1 MKKTYTLLL
10 AVVLLMTACK
20 KEELS
25 NETQGTT
32 VDLRLNAPL
41 PQHPEN
47 VASFEQIN
55 AAALEQLQS
64 EGVVKWEKM
73 DDALVWSAL
82 LRSDS
87 LLSVGYQPIGHQDME
102 NNIHLID
109 VNSAKWKGVK
119 DALQA
124 HVLSEAQRLNPNMRL
139 EKEDLFAFGDKEL
152 PYFNVKVWN
161 FEILAQL
168 RRMDNVRYAEPM
180 GYGTQ
185 DEQRSDA
192 GCGSDG
198 PDWGIPS
205 SDYSVVAPNAKVS
218 WNYEYSN
225 IQNAWASSTGDN
237 ITIGLIDTGVNSG
250 QANLNGSF
258 ASGQST
264 GRFCDKLGFH
274 ESCWWWWCSNDG
286 VWDDCGHGTSM
297 AGTIA
302 GPRTSTGST
311 VGVAYNANLVSCRG
325 TDDVVINGSRE
336 KDGVTDSFYYLGNR
350 NDVKIISMSLGDVFW
365 SSQVADGVYYA
376 YNRGKLIFCAAGTS
390 LSWTSWWGVIFPA
403 NMSQTTAVTGIR
415 TGSPMQRCV
424 ECHSGSQV
432 DFVVVMQD
440 RNNTNRTAIT
450 LANSGNQ
457 ASYTG
462 GSSIATATTA
472 GIAALVWAENPS
484 MSRSQVMNH
493 MKAASSNYPSRD
505 GQFGWGIVDAAAAVA
520 NAN

>member
-1 MKKTYTLLL
+1 YTLLL

-25 NETQGTT
+25 QETQGTT
-32 VDLRLNAPL
+32 IDLRLNAPL

-47 VASFEQIN
+47 VASLEQIN

-87 LLSVGYQPIGHQDME
+87 LLSVGYQALGHQDIE

-124 HVLSEAQRLNPNMRL
+124 HILSEAQRLNPNMRL

-192 GCGSDG
+192 GCGSNG

-350 NDVKIISMSLGDVFW
+350 SDVKIISMSLGDVFW

-432 DFVVVMQD
+432 D
-440 RNNTNRTAIT
+440 
-450 LANSGNQ
+450 
-457 ASYTG
+457 
-462 GSSIATATTA
+462 
-472 GIAALVWAENPS
+472 
-484 MSRSQVMNH
+484 
-493 MKAASSNYPSRD
+493 
-505 GQFGWGIVDAAAAVA
+505 
-520 NAN
+520 

>member
-25 NETQGTT
+25 NETQGAS

-47 VASFEQIN
+47 VASLEQIN

-87 LLSVGYQPIGHQDME
+87 LLSVGYQALGHQGIE

-124 HVLSEAQRLNPNMRL
+124 HILSEAQRLNPNMRL

-192 GCGSDG
+192 GCGSNG
-198 PDWGIPS
+198 PDWGILS

-403 NMSQTTAVTGIR
+403 NMSQTTAVTGIL

-457 ASYTG
+457 PSYTG

>member
-1 MKKTYTLLL
+1 
-10 AVVLLMTACK
+10 
-20 KEELS
+20 
-25 NETQGTT
+25 
-32 VDLRLNAPL
+32 
-41 PQHPEN
+41 
-47 VASFEQIN
+47 
-55 AAALEQLQS
+55 
-64 EGVVKWEKM
+64 
-73 DDALVWSAL
+73 
-82 LRSDS
+82 
-87 LLSVGYQPIGHQDME
+87 
-102 NNIHLID
+102 
-109 VNSAKWKGVK
+109 
-119 DALQA
+119 
-124 HVLSEAQRLNPNMRL
+124 
-139 EKEDLFAFGDKEL
+139 
-152 PYFNVKVWN
+152 
-161 FEILAQL
+161 
-168 RRMDNVRYAEPM
+168 PM

-185 DEQRSDA
+185 DKQRSDA
-192 GCGSDG
+192 GCGSNG
-198 PDWGIPS
+198 PDWGIPT

-225 IQNAWASSTGDN
+225 IPNAWASSTGDN

-311 VGVAYNANLVSCRG
+311 VGVAYNANLVSSRG

-457 ASYTG
+457 PSYTG

>member
-10 AVVLLMTACK
+10 AAILLMTACK

-25 NETQGTT
+25 QETQGTT

-47 VASFEQIN
+47 VASLEQIN

-87 LLSVGYQPIGHQDME
+87 LLSVGYQTLGHQDME

-124 HVLSEAQRLNPNMRL
+124 HILSEAQRLNPNMRL

-192 GCGSDG
+192 GCGGNG

-350 NDVKIISMSLGDVFW
+350 SDVKIISMSLGDVFW